1 MHAIKYTEYSKCVYI
16 YIITNPKKKGGKK
29 CRCQKILGFP
39 WIPSTKMFFTAS
51 SAGATVLATTDSWG
65 KIC

>member
-1 MHAIKYTEYSKCVYI
+1 MYIYI